1 MRKKGTYYIG
11 RVLKLGV
18 LDQIKLL
25 YALKIPATTHYRGNA
40 WTITDFEEHKNENMH
55 FIFGRLSKYT
65 PEGEVAVV
73 DTTTKSEKRQLEP
86 NLLIASSPFI
96 YIPEH
101 SGIAF
106 LQVSNHIEAHIFR
119 RRFADIIKKTHDNFF
134 VDCDIELISDLK
146 SFAVKVSSLDGIF
159 QISARISP
167 PNPLFNPL
175 WKPLEDYL
183 RKRNTDRMTIVEDAN
198 QAETL
203 KTQLP
208 ELIKQAS
215 ELTGEGQLTS
225 RDDIPVGDAAILMA
239 ADGYGT
245 GLIRGKKGE
254 DVVTIKTSETAV
266 NFSFDKIP
274 DINELYQK
282 VLELLEKIKK
292 SRHME
297 HGE

>member
-1 MRKKGTYYIG
+1 MRRKGTYYIG

-18 LDQIKLL
+18 LDQAKLL
-25 YALKIPATTHYRGNA
+25 VALKNPATSYYRGNA
-40 WTITDFEEHKNENMH
+40 WTFTDVEEHANETLH
-55 FIFGRLSKYT
+55 FVFGRLSKYT

-73 DTTTKSEKRQLEP
+73 DTATKSEKRQIEP
-86 NLLIASSPFI
+86 NLLVASSPFI

-106 LQVSNHIEAHIFR
+106 LQVTNHIEAHIFR
-119 RRFADIIKKTHDNFF
+119 RRFCDIIKKTHDNFF

-146 SFAVKVSSLDGIF
+146 TFAAKVSSLDGIF

-208 ELIKQAS
+208 ELIKNAS
-215 ELTGEGQLTS
+215 ELTGEEQLTHKGE
-225 RDDIPVGDAAILMA
+225 IPVGDAAILMA

-254 DVVTIKTSETAV
+254 DIVTVKTSETAV
-266 NFSFDKIP
+266 NFLFEKIP
-274 DINELYQK
+274 NINDLYQK
-282 VLELLEKIKK
+282 VLDVLEKIKK

>member
-1 MRKKGTYYIG
+1 MRRKGTYYIG
-11 RVLKLGV
+11 RVIKLGV
-18 LDQIKLL
+18 LDQAKLL
-25 YALKIPATTHYRGNA
+25 LAFRNPASTYYRGNA
-40 WTITDFEEHKNENMH
+40 WTFTDIEEHSIDATN
-55 FIFGRLSKYT
+55 FVFGRLSKYT

-73 DTTTKSEKRQLEP
+73 DTATKSERKQLEP

-106 LQVSNHIEAHIFR
+106 LHVTNAIEAHIFR
-119 RRFADIIKKTHDNFF
+119 RRFCDIVKKTHENFF

-146 SFAVKVSSLDGIF
+146 TFAVKVSSLDGIF
-159 QISARISP
+159 QISARVSP

-183 RKRNTDRMTIVEDAN
+183 RRRNTDRMTIIEDAN

-208 ELIKQAS
+208 ELIRKAS
-215 ELTGEGQLTS
+215 EQTGDEQIAIDG
-225 RDDIPVGDAAILMA
+225 DVPVGDAAILMA

-245 GLIRGKKGE
+245 GWIRGKKGD

-274 DINELYQK
+274 NITELFQK
-282 VLELLEKIKK
+282 VLSILDKIKK
-292 SRHME
+292 NRHME
-297 HGE
+297 HGK